1 MKFLKFTNPWK
12 IYLSKS
18 CCFELFEF
26 LGISGDKFSSKFC
39 NQGGVLLRLYVD
51 FSKIF
56 FFFFDKIESLRG
68 RRTKFSWFFS
78 SLETYF

>member
-39 NQGGVLLRLYVD
+39 NQGRD
-51 FSKIF
+51 F
-56 FFFFDKIESLRG
+56 FFLLIK
-68 RRTKFSWFFS
+68 
-78 SLETYF
+78 

>member
-1 MKFLKFTNPWK
+1 MKFLKFTYPWK

-39 NQGGVLLRLYVD
+39 NQGRD
-51 FSKIF
+51 F
-56 FFFFDKIESLRG
+56 FFSFNKIESLRG